1 MFVVFI
7 FNIQLHKE
15 QGVNDKKKKKKKKK
29 KIGTYILTWKD
40 SDAKRTIYVGD
51 IYTCISKDDNL
62 IFFCCVGVLP
72 FLRSRVSLS
81 TIISY
86 FEPNFASLMQEEIRE
101 VTLRPNQIS
110 IESVEL
116 NLYFSL
122 MATLIV

>member
-1 MFVVFI
+1 MPILCSNRINFSISCGLSVIIQMFVVFI

-86 FEPNFASLMQEEIRE
+86 F
-101 VTLRPNQIS
+101 
-110 IESVEL
+110 
-116 NLYFSL
+116 
-122 MATLIV
+122 